1 MGTLSLDF
9 CEVPTPFL
17 LRSDNGLV
25 FSSRSYTALIKSYGL
40 PQEFITHSN
49 PEQNRMREQV
59 LRALKDQC
67 VCIDPVNSCTG
78 VIFERKHL

>member
-1 MGTLSLDF
+1 VS
-9 CEVPTPFL
+9 TPFL

-25 FSSRSYTALIKSYGL
+25 ISSRSYTALIKSYGP

-67 VCIDPVNSCTG
+67 VHRQR
-78 VIFERKHL
+78 FETLQRASWFIGDWIGFYNH